1 MDKVFTPQRLQEE
14 IGYTFRDQEL
24 LLTALTHR
32 SYFNEHREERP
43 RNNERLEFLG
53 DAVLELV
60 SSEF

>member
-1 MDKVFTPQRLQEE
+1 MDKVFSPQRLQEE

-43 RNNERLEFLG
+43 RNN
-53 DAVLELV
+53 
-60 SSEF
+60 